1 MNDNQD
7 ASITGGL
14 PMNDSKISTY
24 AEGVVA
30 AVATTIVIAV
40 VLAVI
45 YVIFRSM
52 GWLGLN
58 WG

>member
-1 MNDNQD
+1 
-7 ASITGGL
+7 
-14 PMNDSKISTY
+14 MNDSKHSTY
-24 AEGVVA
+24 AENTVVA
-30 AVATTIVIAV
+30 VVTTIVIAV

-45 YVIFRSM
+45 YVIFRAL

>member
-1 MNDNQD
+1 M
-7 ASITGGL
+7 S
-14 PMNDSKISTY
+14 DSKLGTY

-30 AVATTIVIAV
+30 AVLTTIVIVV

-45 YVIFRSM
+45 YWIFRSI
-52 GWLGLN
+52 GWLGLS

>member
-1 MNDNQD
+1 M
-7 ASITGGL
+7 S
-14 PMNDSKISTY
+14 DSKLSTY

-30 AVATTIVIAV
+30 AVVTTIVIVV

-45 YVIFRSM
+45 YVIFRSL

>member
-1 MNDNQD
+1 M
-7 ASITGGL
+7 SE
-14 PMNDSKISTY
+14 SKLSTY
-24 AEGVVA
+24 AEGVAA
-30 AVATTIVIAV
+30 AVVTTIVIAV

-45 YVIFRSM
+45 YMFFRYL

>member
-1 MNDNQD
+1 M
-7 ASITGGL
+7 S
-14 PMNDSKISTY
+14 DSKLNTY
-24 AEGVVA
+24 AEGMVA
-30 AVATTIVIAV
+30 AVGSMIVIAV

-45 YVIFRSM
+45 YVIFRSI

>member
-1 MNDNQD
+1 M
-7 ASITGGL
+7 S
-14 PMNDSKISTY
+14 DSKQSTY
-24 AEGVVA
+24 AEGVFA
-30 AVATTIVIAV
+30 AIVSTIVIVV

-45 YVIFRSM
+45 YVIFRSI

>member
-1 MNDNQD
+1 
-7 ASITGGL
+7 
-14 PMNDSKISTY
+14 MNDSKISTY

>member
-1 MNDNQD
+1 
-7 ASITGGL
+7 
-14 PMNDSKISTY
+14 MNDSKHSTY
-24 AEGVVA
+24 AENTVTAVV
-30 AVATTIVIAV
+30 TTIVIAV

-45 YVIFRSM
+45 YVIFRSL